1 MDVSAYLLRVRA
13 VVIVGLFISSCAQ
26 EKSTS
31 SVFPESQKTSNAAC
45 MGQAIENKYILHW
58 EDGRFSVVENMEKE
72 EFIKNVVEPQL
83 DKLKHV
89 DVDRQIMVR
98 QDDIQQQTQVT
109 ESAVNAK
116 TWHLS
121 MIEASSLWSQNIF
134 GQGVTVG
141 VVDSFVD
148 VDHAQLSARILKNTG
163 EVPGNGVDDDG
174 NGYVDDYRGY
184 IFYKNSNSPTSN
196 SAHGTHVSGIIAADS
211 SFGDVQ
217 GVAPQS
223 KIVPAQFIDSSGGGS
238 LGDGILAM
246 QYAASRGAKIINASW
261 GGAPCVDNLRAAF
274 AQLSSAGV
282 LLVVAAG
289 NDGNDVDVTPEF
301 PASFNL
307 QNQLTVAA
315 ASLDDMLTWWSN
327 RGFKRVHVA
336 APGDS
341 IYSTVPGGSEYMSGT
356 SMAAPVVSGAAALL
370 WSAKPTATA
379 GQIKQALMK
388 TVDVQTS
395 REYKVASQ
403 GRINVRKALDYL
415 LAN

>member
-1 MDVSAYLLRVRA
+1 MDVSTCLSRFRGVMIL
-13 VVIVGLFISSCAQ
+13 GLIISSCAQ

-31 SVFPESQKTSNAAC
+31 SVFPESQKTSSSAC

-58 EDGRFSVVENMEKE
+58 EDGRFSVVENMQKE
-72 EFIKNVVEPQL
+72 EFIKTVVEPQL

-89 DVDRQIMVR
+89 DVDRKIMVR
-98 QDDIQQQTQVT
+98 QDDISLQARVT
-109 ESAVNAK
+109 EDSVNSK
-116 TWHLS
+116 TWHLG
-121 MIEASSLWSQNIF
+121 MIEANALWSRNIY
-134 GQGVTVG
+134 GQGVIVG

-148 VDHAQLSARILKNTG
+148 VDHVQLSARILKNSG
-163 EVPGNGVDDDG
+163 EIANNGVDDDG
-174 NGYVDDYRGY
+174 NGYVDDVRGY
-184 IFYKNSNSPTSN
+184 VFYKNSTSTTSN
-196 SAHGTHVSGIIAADS
+196 SAHGTHVTGIIAADS
-211 SFGDVQ
+211 SFGEVQ

-223 KIVPAQFIDSSGGGS
+223 KIVPAQFIDGSGGGS

-261 GGAPCVDNLRAAF
+261 GGAPCVDNLRSVF

-307 QNQLTVAA
+307 PNQLTVAA
-315 ASLDDMLTWWSN
+315 ASLDDLLTWWSN
-327 RGFKRVHVA
+327 RGFQRVHVA

-341 IYSTVPGGSEYMSGT
+341 IYSTIPGGSDYMSGT
-356 SMAAPVVSGAAALL
+356 SMAAPVVSGAAALI
-370 WSAKPTATA
+370 WSAKPSATA
-379 GQIKQALMK
+379 GEIKQALMK